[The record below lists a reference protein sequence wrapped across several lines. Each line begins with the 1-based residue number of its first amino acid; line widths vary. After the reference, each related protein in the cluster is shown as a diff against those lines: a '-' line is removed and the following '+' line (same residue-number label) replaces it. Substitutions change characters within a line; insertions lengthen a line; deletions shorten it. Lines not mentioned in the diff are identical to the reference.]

1 MNGLRLYRTVLH
13 EDALCDCDDGRVAAT
28 VGSTVP
34 DVDVYGVVS
43 NITDIDGNPTAVPF
57 ARVRTV
63 HKVARENA
71 IRNEQRWLGLERT
84 GFAWSR
90 NGKNMRFSADLFD
103 ALPDGEILYV
113 LDGVTAL

>member
-1 MNGLRLYRTVLH
+1 MNGLRLYRTALH

-43 NITDIDGNPTAVPF
+43 NITDIDGNPAAVLV

-63 HKVARENA
+63 HVKA
-71 IRNEQRWLGLERT
+71 NEE
-84 GFAWSR
+84 
-90 NGKNMRFSADLFD
+90 
-103 ALPDGEILYV
+103 DGTPLYV